1 MKRFIM
7 DIPEELHQRLK
18 AACALEGKTMKQ
30 VAQKLL
36 EEYVKKAEKRLKK

>member
-1 MKRFIM
+1 MKRFVM
-7 DIPEELHQRLK
+7 DIPDELHQQLK

-36 EEYVKKAEKRLKK
+36 EDYVQKAQKKQKK